1 MTRERLAGLNEELL
15 HKLADRLDVDIPE
28 ESTPDDII
36 ALVSDALEEA
46 REDHDESNNNAMRV
60 EERKY
65 QLARFFSEKDLASVS
80 NEQHEIP
87 DRYNETRMHLM
98 VRDPAWAFCYWDV
111 RDETLVDVT
120 ADEEFSE
127 LILRIVE
134 MDNPGF
140 DDHTVVDSFE
150 IPVRIDDKSRYINLP
165 RQDASY
171 YTELIALCGDRH
183 VSICRSNPV
192 TVPSGGLPFAVT
204 EAVAADDRK
213 DRVLAL
219 SGLEHLGVPRFG
231 SEIPG
236 RIISLIDRYAGSD

>member
-1 MTRERLAGLNEELL
+1 MTRERLAGLSEELL
-15 HKLADRLDVDIPE
+15 HKLADKLDVDIPDE
-28 ESTPDDII
+28 AHLDEIVD
-36 ALVSDALEEA
+36 LVTDALEDA
-46 REDHDESNNNAMRV
+46 REDHEQSNNNAIRV

-65 QLARFFSEKDLASVS
+65 QLARFFSEKDLATVTD
-80 NEQHEIP
+80 EAVLLP

-111 RDETLVDVT
+111 RDEQLVAVT
-120 ADEEFSE
+120 ADAEFQQ

-134 MDNPGF
+134 MDNSDF

-150 IPVRIDDKSRYINLP
+150 IPVRLNDKSRYINLP

-171 YTELIALCGDRH
+171 YTELSGLCGDRH
-183 VSICRSNPV
+183 ISICRSNPIS
-192 TVPSGGLPFAVT
+192 VPRGGLPDIVT
-204 EAVAADDRK
+204 EAGPADERK